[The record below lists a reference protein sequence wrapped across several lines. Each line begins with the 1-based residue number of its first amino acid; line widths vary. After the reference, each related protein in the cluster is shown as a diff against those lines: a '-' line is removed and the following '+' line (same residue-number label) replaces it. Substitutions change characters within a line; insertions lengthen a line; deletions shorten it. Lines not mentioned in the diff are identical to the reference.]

1 MILIFSK
8 SNEDSA
14 DNDKVTNEIIR
25 CKEIKNSFQKN
36 LLNDSH
42 IQELQFNVNNL
53 TKINLSNTN
62 LKTIDPTTFRGFF

>member
-25 CKEIKNSFQKN
+25 CKEIKNSFKKN

>member
-8 SNEDSA
+8 SDEDSA

-25 CKEIKNSFQKN
+25 CKEIKNSFKKN